1 MNIFDLVLQSYERK
15 KNEFFQL
22 LIIGLIIW
30 LSLGVK
36 KSNVLGK
43 LVYVSIGLGNR
54 ILVNKFFINV
64 TFIFLYIVFFFYMF
78 DKPTLISNLIL
89 FNVNDVIYASWFDF
103 GEKDL
108 DISYWSLYQARYWN

>member
-1 MNIFDLVLQSYERK
+1 
-15 KNEFFQL
+15 
-22 LIIGLIIW
+22 
-30 LSLGVK
+30 
-36 KSNVLGK
+36 
-43 LVYVSIGLGNR
+43 
-54 ILVNKFFINV
+54 
-64 TFIFLYIVFFFYMF
+64 MF